1 MQHRVIKNGDLFLTS
16 DASGDIRPGSAHG
29 LYMSDTR
36 FLSRMELTINGKR
49 PMLLFSAADE
59 NVLARIRLTNEHDES
74 DGRVRLWRETVEIV
88 RERFI
93 HGGVLYE
100 TIRMKNFATK
110 PVAFELGMAFDADF
124 RDMFQVR
131 GFKPADPL
139 GQVTERKAEETRW
152 HAVYTGADGCRRE
165 TVIAWDVKADAV
177 SEQGELAFT
186 IRLAPGEE
194 REIRFTVAPSLDGQ
208 RPVVQPQEEA
218 LAEVRRI
225 NVRWRE
231 RCAGAESD
239 CDILNRV
246 FERGAL
252 DLRTLLTD
260 YGHGPIPVAGI
271 PWFAVPF
278 GRDSLITALLALP
291 LQPEIARV
299 TLRAMAE
306 WQGTADDPWKDEQP
320 GKIMHELRRGE
331 LSRLNLVPFAPY
343 YGSIDSTPLFLLL
356 AAEYAHWTGDTETI
370 AELMPA
376 VERALEWID
385 RFGDRDGDGFVEYL
399 KESDGGLVNQ
409 GWKDSGDAI
418 IHRDGEFA
426 RAPIAL
432 IEVQGYVY
440 QAKTRLADVLDRLGR
455 REWANRL
462 RAEAAQLR
470 QRVESVFW
478 MPEEDF
484 YAIAL
489 DAGKRQVESVTSNPG
504 HLLMT
509 GLPDPE
515 RAKRVARRLVSEDLF
530 GGYGIRTMSSRSTGY
545 NPMSYHNGSVWP
557 HDNAIILLGM
567 SRLGMKEEAR
577 TVMSG
582 LLRAAA
588 HFEYG
593 RLPELFCG
601 YDVSSGPPVPYPVA
615 CSPQA
620 WAAATSVALVRVM
633 LGLEPAALDGVIR
646 LDPSL
651 PPEVGRLTV
660 RNVPVAGGRLSVE
673 VWRESDRAPLQIRVL
688 ESPGGC
694 RVEIAGTPQDSS
706 VELNGSQTV

>member
-1 MQHRVIKNGDLFLTS
+1 MQHRVIKNDDLFLTS
-16 DASGDIRPGSAHG
+16 DTSGDIRPDSAHG

-49 PMLLFSAADE
+49 PMLLYSAADE
-59 NVLARIRLTNEHDES
+59 NVLARIRLTNAHDES
-74 DGRVRLWRETVEIV
+74 EGRVRLWRETIELV

-139 GQVTERKAEETRW
+139 GRVTERKAEETRW
-152 HAVYTGADGCRRE
+152 HAVYMGADGCRRE
-165 TVIAWDVKADAV
+165 TAVAWDVKADAFT
-177 SEQGELAFT
+177 EQGEVTFA

-194 REIRFTVAPSLDGQ
+194 REIRFTVAPSQDGI
-208 RPVVQPQEEA
+208 RPVVQPLEEA

-225 NVRWRE
+225 NIRWRE

-239 CDILNRV
+239 CEVLNRV
-246 FERGAL
+246 FERGTL

-299 TLRAMAE
+299 TLRTMAE

-331 LSRLNLVPFAPY
+331 LSRLGRVPFAPY

-356 AAEYAHWTGDTETI
+356 AAEYAHWTGDTETV
-370 AELMPA
+370 AELVPA
-376 VERALEWID
+376 IERALEWID
-385 RFGDRDGDGFVEYL
+385 RYGDRDGDGFVEYL

-418 IHRDGEFA
+418 IHKNGEFA

-440 QAKTRLADVLDRLGR
+440 QAKTRLADVLARLGR

-462 RAEAAQLR
+462 RTEADRLR
-470 QRVESVFW
+470 RQVESVFW

-504 HLLMT
+504 HLLMS

-515 RAKRVARRLVSEDLF
+515 RARRVARRLVSEDLF
-530 GGYGIRTMSSRSTGY
+530 GGYGIRQRLAARQRDHSARHEPSGHERRSADGDVGAAQGGGAFRVR
-545 NPMSYHNGSVWP
+545 PAAGAVLRLRRFVGAAGAVP
-557 HDNAIILLGM
+557 GCLLAAGVGGGHVGGACAGDA
-567 SRLGMKEEAR
+567 RAR
-577 TVMSG
+577 TRRAGRRHPARSVPAAGSRPADGPERARRRRPPVGRSMAG
-582 LLRAAA
+582 VGPRAASDPGA
-588 HFEYG
+588 G
-593 RLPELFCG
+593 KPRRLP
-601 YDVSSGPPVPYPVA
+601 
-615 CSPQA
+615 
-620 WAAATSVALVRVM
+620 RRNRRN
-633 LGLEPAALDGVIR
+633 PAGFIR
-646 LDPSL
+646 RIKRFPN
-651 PPEVGRLTV
+651 RL
-660 RNVPVAGGRLSVE
+660 R
-673 VWRESDRAPLQIRVL
+673 I
-688 ESPGGC
+688 
-694 RVEIAGTPQDSS
+694 
-706 VELNGSQTV
+706 